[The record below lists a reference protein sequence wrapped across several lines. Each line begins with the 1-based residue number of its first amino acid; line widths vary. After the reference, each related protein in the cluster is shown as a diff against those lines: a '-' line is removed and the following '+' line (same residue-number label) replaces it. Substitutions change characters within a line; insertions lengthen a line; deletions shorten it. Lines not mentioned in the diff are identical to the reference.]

1 MRLDEIT
8 ARQGTLE
15 YAVERMR
22 EGYGGRPSKICY
34 NYAGRVL
41 RHNAEA
47 LEAERAEVVFYAM
60 PRLGII
66 HVAVVTPEQ
75 RFEDNISPDLDLSQA
90 EEQRYPVAEV
100 LGWLQGRDEPPT
112 F

>member
-8 ARQGTLE
+8 AQRGTLD

-22 EGYGGRPSKICY
+22 QGFSGPPAQICY

-47 LEAERAEVVFYAM
+47 LEAEGAEVVFYAM
-60 PRLGII
+60 PRLGYI
-66 HVAVVTPEQ
+66 HVAVVTAEQ
-75 RFEDNISPDLDLSQA
+75 RFEDNIDPRLDLAQA
-90 EEQRYPVAEV
+90 GQHAYPVAEV
-100 LGWLQGRDEPPT
+100 LDWLRSEG
-112 F
+112 